1 MKNLKYLL
9 FIIPFLFLNNVKAEE
24 KIYKI
29 PPLENYVDR
38 DIFSVDLNSVSSI
51 YTPIFIDT
59 NIKEL
64 VIKWEKDYKKDYPY
78 YVISVYKDFSDD
90 YDFVIS
96 LSTRT
101 TIPSSLSDNSA
112 LAPITGMRSEGTY
125 VRISRCFKN
134 GNLIK
139 EGTDVDGEERLLG
152 RYYIDGNIYNNVESN
167 IGRFYNLS
175 VYYDSNFDMPFGL
188 ENTTYTIMNKDTV
201 LFTLNDKN
209 DIVPTYK
216 SKFINK
222 TDLNYTEIDLNN
234 YPYVALSLKD
244 YSKTEEFNSMTYV
257 KGQYCLT
264 SVYNYGLTERKDIL
278 SGTKMQRCSLYYD
291 DYTPIRTYIL
301 KSDLENH
308 SIYYLK
314 AYDKSKENK
323 IKVDTSVF
331 NIHYITEEEKNNPII
346 TINGKK
352 YTTIPYDELTDTATK
367 SEDEN
372 YTSGGSCAVGDI
384 NCTASL
390 TNGSIKWSDI
400 FTSPLDFLKNIWTSI
415 TQVFTLIA
423 YFIALLP
430 TTLQYFFYIS
440 FTLAIVLGIIK
451 IIL

>member
-9 FIIPFLFLNNVKAEE
+9 FIIPFLFLSNVKADSSSFNV
-24 KIYKI
+24 ILDNNSSADYFDLYKSS
-29 PPLENYVDR
+29 YSDA
-38 DIFSVDLNSVSSI
+38 SSI
-51 YTPIFIDT
+51 LLNLY
-59 NIKEL
+59 NGLYEEYL
-64 VIKWEKDYKKDYPY
+64 NNYKSLFPY
-78 YVISVYKDFSDD
+78 YVIYTTVSTDEVYMSLLMFDDISDVYLSED
-90 YDFVIS
+90 KSAYQTFPYDKKLFY
-96 LSTRT
+96 RYK
-101 TIPSSLSDNSA
+101 A
-112 LAPITGMRSEGTY
+112 GTY
-125 VRISRCFKN
+125 LLPV
-134 GNLIK
+134 K
-139 EGTDVDGEERLLG
+139 EDSSIGLPLTDTENFFFHA
-152 RYYIDGNIYNNVESN
+152 Y
-167 IGRFYNLS
+167 FY
-175 VYYDSNFDMPFGL
+175 SNFDLRTNLTSVDSLVLSFKSHP
-188 ENTTYTIMNKDTV
+188 EMNIV
-201 LFTLNDKN
+201 LNNN
-209 DIVPTYK
+209 DIVPTFQ
-216 SKFINK
+216 SIL
-222 TDLNYTEIDLNN
+222 DLDIIKDPNLSGNGYTEIDLNN

-278 SGTKMQRCSLYYD
+278 SGTQMQRCSLYYD
-291 DYTPIRTYIL
+291 NYTPIRTYIL

-314 AYDKSKENK
+314 AYDTSKENK

-352 YTTIPYDELTDTATK
+352 YTPIPYDELTDTATK

-372 YTSGGSCAVGDI
+372 YVSGGSCAVGDI

-430 TTLQYFFYIS
+430 ITLQYFFYIS